1 MTDTT
6 TAETGAPADPP
17 LDPPAGPRC
26 FGEGDPVYEA
36 YHDAE
41 WGRPRLTERELYERL
56 CLEGVQSGLSWR
68 LVLGRREAYRE
79 AFAGFDPD
87 VVAGYDEPAVARLTA
102 DPALIRSRRKMDMI
116 VTNARATL
124 ALREAGGL
132 PALVAAHAPPE
143 RPAPDSHA
151 DVPASTPEST
161 ALARALKRAGF
172 TFVGPTTAY
181 ALMQAVGIVDDH
193 LAGCPVRAEVEAARA
208 AAGLRSSGPVA
219 VRPDAARPDASA
231 QHQPTPAG
239 G

>member
-6 TAETGAPADPP
+6 TAEPVTDTTSAEPAPPSHPPSGA
-17 LDPPAGPRC
+17 RC

-36 YHDAE
+36 YHDEE
-41 WGRPRLTERELYERL
+41 WGRPRLTEGELYERL
-56 CLEGVQSGLSWR
+56 CLEGVQAGLSWR
-68 LVLGRREAYRE
+68 LVLGRRQAYRQ

-87 VVAGYDEPAVARLTA
+87 VVAGYDEAVVARLAA

-132 PALVAAHAPPE
+132 PALVAACAPPD
-143 RPAPDSHA
+143 RPAPASPA
-151 DVPASTPEST
+151 DVPASTHEST

-208 AAGLRSSGPVA
+208 AARLGDTGRG
-219 VRPDAARPDASA
+219 
-231 QHQPTPAG
+231 H
-239 G
+239 